1 MNFSEHHQADDQLDD
16 ELAATE
22 GLFDSV
28 LAQFVAPPAD
38 LEQRTEV
45 AASSTLRDRSALWM
59 CADLLSVG
67 VDTLRL
73 LFEPTSERTPR

>member
-1 MNFSEHHQADDQLDD
+1 MTSPEHHHDDGQLDD

-28 LAQFVAPPAD
+28 LAQFVSAPAD

-45 AASSTLRDRSALWM
+45 GASSTLRDRSALWM

-67 VDTLRL
+67 ADTLRL